1 MAMKNLIL
9 LHGALGHSDLFTSY
23 QEKLSA
29 YFNIYTPLFSGH
41 GNVDFDENGI
51 TIEKYTRELA
61 EFIERE
67 NIDDAYIFGHSMGG
81 YVALCYASENPE
93 KVNSIMTLGT
103 KFDWTAEQALKES
116 KMLNP
121 DLIAEKIPKYA
132 KQLEFQHGTRWK
144 ELLPAIAKMMISLGQ
159 NPPLK
164 SSVLAAITIP
174 VQIMVG
180 DQDNMVNIEESVE
193 VFRTILNGKLAV
205 LPDTKHP
212 MERVRPE
219 LLLNLMKDFWDLS

>member
-1 MAMKNLIL
+1 MKNLIL
-9 LHGALGHSDLFTSY
+9 LHGALGHSDLFKLY
-23 QEKLSA
+23 QEKLSV

-41 GNVDFDENGI
+41 GNVDLDENGI

-61 EFIERE
+61 EFIEKE
-67 NIDDAYIFGHSMGG
+67 NIDDAYVFGHSMGG
-81 YVALCYASENPE
+81 YVALCYASANPE
-93 KVNSIMTLGT
+93 KVHSIMTLGT
-103 KFDWTAEQALKES
+103 KFNWSEEQALKES

-121 DLIAEKIPKYA
+121 DVIAEKIPKYA
-132 KQLEFQHGTRWK
+132 NQLEIQHGSKWK
-144 ELLPAIAKMMISLGQ
+144 QLLPAIAQMMISLGK

-164 SSVLAAITIP
+164 SQVLAAIKVP

-193 VFRTILNGKLAV
+193 VFRTLPNSKLAI

-212 MERVRPE
+212 IEKVRSE
-219 LLLNLMKDFWDLS
+219 LLINLMKDFWNLS